1 MEISQV
7 MEMFKMIN
15 ERLELI
21 DSKIDIIDSKIDKLS
36 RKTEEV
42 EKTCD
47 VMRVH
52 IQFVESTYSVV
63 RKPLNYLTNRINT
76 MLTSNGSDVELPQI
90 EGKKEN

>member
-1 MEISQV
+1 METSQV

-21 DSKIDIIDSKIDKLS
+21 DSKIDKLS
-36 RKTEEV
+36 RKTEDV

-52 IQFVESTYSVV
+52 IEFVESTYSVV